1 MLSLLALWLLSSTP
15 CPHGEQLEGGQH
27 TRLAMKEGPIH
38 LWCRGA
44 TVRGVV
50 LYVHGYEDDVDSAF
64 ADHRLGA
71 QFAKSGLEALFIAV
85 AAPTGPGQPVA
96 FEDLDALLEVVG
108 VRLGGALRG
117 PVLVVGHSGGHLTI
131 RHWLRSPRVTEVVL
145 LDGFYGDAA
154 PWARWLAMRP
164 SAKLRLIGRETWNKA
179 EAWRLALAPRVKEQV
194 KHERANCSHMDIVT
208 KGDWLPRVIGELA
221 IRGRPS

>member
-1 MLSLLALWLLSSTP
+1 MLSLLALTLLSTTP
-15 CPHGEQLEGGQH
+15 CPRGALLEGGQH

-44 TVRGVV
+44 TVPGGVV

-64 ADHRLGA
+64 ADHRLAA

-85 AAPTGPGQPVA
+85 AAPSGPGERVA
-96 FEDLDALLEVVG
+96 FDDLDALLEVVG
-108 VRLGGALRG
+108 LRLGASLRG

-131 RHWLRSPRVTEVVL
+131 RRWLRSTRVTEIVL

-154 PWARWLAMRP
+154 PWARWLAKSP
-164 SAKLRLIGRETWNKA
+164 GARLCLVGRETWHKA
-179 EAWRLALAPRVKEQV
+179 EAWRVALAPRVKEQV
-194 KHERANCSHMDIVT
+194 KHERANCSHMDIVR
-208 KGDWLPRVIGELA
+208 KGDWLPRVINEC
-221 IRGRPS
+221 